1 MNPLYK
7 KAARVSLI
15 LVVLFVCNLALA
27 DSDHDYDR
35 AQQLRKSGEILSL
48 ETILQKLQTSHPGK
62 ILEVEMENEHGLPI
76 YEIELL
82 DGHGKVRK
90 IKVNAKT
97 GDLYQKKKDD

>member
-1 MNPLYK
+1 MKTIYK
-7 KAARVSLI
+7 KAARASLT
-15 LVVLFVCNLALA
+15 LVVLLVSNLALA
-27 DSDHDYDR
+27 DSDHDYDK
-35 AQQLRKSGEILSL
+35 AQQLHKSGEILSL

-82 DGHGKVRK
+82 DRHGKVRK

-97 GDLYQKKKDD
+97 GDVFQQEKDD